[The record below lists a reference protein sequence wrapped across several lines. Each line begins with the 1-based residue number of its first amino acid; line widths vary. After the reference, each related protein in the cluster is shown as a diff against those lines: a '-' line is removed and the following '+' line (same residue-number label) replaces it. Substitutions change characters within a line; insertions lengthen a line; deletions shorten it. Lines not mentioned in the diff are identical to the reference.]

1 MDTRFWGP
9 SGWEL
14 FHLIAF
20 RSPHPDDVLN
30 LMKDVLPCKYCRA
43 STTDYVQKHPLR
55 PTGSDN
61 SRGNPGKWLYEIH
74 NRVNNKLRTQCADDP
89 TVVNP
94 GPDPAF
100 EAVKAKYLSMKPNKV
115 PGRDFL
121 MSIAYVYPANPEQT
135 DMALQRTFMHA
146 LAKAYPFEELR
157 TVFAEYV
164 KAHEP
169 ALDSQRVYTKWMYGL
184 LKALS
189 SKTGSRI
196 PTYRGYSHHVAY
208 YKSGCSKKSYHGK
221 TCRKMRGGGYT
232 KQRDHR
238 RTHRISHRELLG

>member
-1 MDTRFWGP
+1 MDTRFFGP

-43 STTDYVQKHPLR
+43 STTKYVHDHPLHS
-55 PTGSDN
+55 T
-61 SRGNPGKWLYEIH
+61 NPGKWLYEIH
-74 NRVNNKLRTQCADDP
+74 NMVNNKLRTQCADDP

-94 GPDPAF
+94 GEDPAF
-100 EAVKAKYLSMKPNKV
+100 AAVKAKYIAMKPNRV

-121 MSIAYVYPANPEQT
+121 MSVAYIYPAKPEQT

-146 LAKAYPFEELR
+146 LANVYPFEELR
-157 TVFAEYV
+157 TVFADYV
-164 KAHEP
+164 DAHEP
-169 ALDSQRVYTKWMYGL
+169 ALESQRTYTKWMYGL

-232 KQRDHR
+232 KQRDHG